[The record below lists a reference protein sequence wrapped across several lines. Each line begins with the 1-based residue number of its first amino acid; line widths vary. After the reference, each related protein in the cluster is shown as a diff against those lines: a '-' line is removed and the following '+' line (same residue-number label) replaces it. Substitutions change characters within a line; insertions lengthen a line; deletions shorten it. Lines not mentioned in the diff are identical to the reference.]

1 MMSPTLPAVLLSSGV
16 LFVFAWLEARAGARY
31 QAFSQRA
38 VRGASGARSKWPLM
52 ADVARL
58 HKRLPATWVQA
69 DRDRLKQAQMVLG
82 TEALLAIRLL
92 AAVGFAVGAVTLRS
106 VLPQGAILHAGP
118 TAGLGA
124 AVGLLWV
131 EWSVSG
137 RVTRHR
143 AALRSRWPSFL
154 QRLELC
160 LLAGL
165 PLDRSLRTIRS
176 VSDEPAA
183 DALAGELALV
193 LREIGAGM
201 SAEQALGQ
209 WARRAGAEDVQA
221 LAAVCHKAHILGV
234 PLAPAIA
241 KQSALARTRLRQRH
255 LAWLTSLPSR
265 ISLVAMLF
273 FMPAILVVV
282 LLPSVLAFLRS
293 GW

>member
-1 MMSPTLPAVLLSSGV
+1 MSPTLPAVLLSSGI
-16 LFVFAWLEARAGARY
+16 LFVFAWLEARAGAQY
-31 QAFSQRA
+31 QAFSKRA
-38 VRGASGARSKWPLM
+38 VREFSGAPSKWPLM

-58 HKRLPATWVQA
+58 HRRLPATWVRA
-69 DRDRLKQAQMVLG
+69 DRERLQQARMMLG
-82 TEALLAIRLL
+82 TEALLAVRLL
-92 AAVGFAVGAVTLRS
+92 AAVICAVGAVILRTA
-106 VLPQGAILHAGP
+106 LPQSAVLHAGP

-124 AVGLLWV
+124 ALGLLWV

-143 AALRSRWPSFL
+143 AALRSRWPGFL

-176 VSDEPAA
+176 TSDELAA
-183 DALAGELALV
+183 DALGSELDLV
-193 LREIGAGM
+193 LREIGAGV
-201 SAEQALGQ
+201 SAEQALGR
-209 WARRAGAEDVQA
+209 WAKRSGAEDVQA

-241 KQSALARTRLRQRH
+241 KQSALARTRLRQRR

-265 ISLVAMLF
+265 ISLVAMVF